1 MNRILTK
8 RNKKVIAAAALTIF
22 SLFVAMTG
30 AFAWFASKMNLSST
44 GSDFSVHHDDSKVT
58 TLSCYAIKYDGVF
71 GAYANKISDGSQSVK
86 MSEYDYILRDKNIN
100 TPLFLRIELTGFD
113 SNKDLQV
120 NIPASGSYL
129 VPNQTYIDN
138 KLSNVIC
145 AKFSY
150 GLKLN
155 NTLVTD
161 DYVLSGDE
169 IVGGD
174 VKTIYEGMRDNVSGV
189 TGTTFVKSSTQKDR
203 LIQLSLNHTDL
214 YNPSNIVKRDI
225 DDDGVLEDIVVVYV
239 VIDYYDTS
247 SSNLV
252 EDYVNS
258 YSGSGIEYSLTFDS
272 DIGAM
277 TLRDIEA

>member
-30 AFAWFASKMNLSST
+30 AFAWFASKMNLSNT
-44 GSDFSVHHDDSKVT
+44 GTDFSVHHDDSKVT

-71 GAYANKISDGSQSVK
+71 GAYANKISDGSQNVK

-120 NIPASGSYL
+120 NIPAFGSYL

-161 DYVLSGDE
+161 DYVLTGDE

-225 DDDGVLEDIVVVYV
+225 DDDGVLDDIVVVYV
-239 VIDYYDTS
+239 VIDYYDTGS
-247 SSNLV
+247 ENLV

-277 TLRDIEA
+277 TLKDIGA